1 MRVKKMTK
9 TAKRAIETT
18 RIKNLQVDL
27 SDKPKREK
35 KLRGASA
42 GTQVAVGEISYKQ
55 ITSSGKEMKVATKKV
70 ITLYTK
76 DGFK

>member
-1 MRVKKMTK
+1 MRVKKITK
-9 TAKRAIETT
+9 TAKRAIEHAAS
-18 RIKNLQVDL
+18 RVDL

-55 ITSSGKEMKVATKKV
+55 VTSSGKEMKLATKKV